1 MTSYMCK
8 DCGERVDEE
17 LSLPDGSCNWCAVYD
32 AKTGEQ
38 WVLRFVRGM
47 ALKGHQ

>member
-1 MTSYMCK
+1 MDYVIYVQENGTMSDCYICS

-38 WVLRFVRGM
+38 
-47 ALKGHQ
+47 

>member
-1 MTSYMCK
+1 MSSYPDCYMCS

-32 AKTGEQ
+32 AETGEQ
-38 WVLRFVRGM
+38 
-47 ALKGHQ
+47 